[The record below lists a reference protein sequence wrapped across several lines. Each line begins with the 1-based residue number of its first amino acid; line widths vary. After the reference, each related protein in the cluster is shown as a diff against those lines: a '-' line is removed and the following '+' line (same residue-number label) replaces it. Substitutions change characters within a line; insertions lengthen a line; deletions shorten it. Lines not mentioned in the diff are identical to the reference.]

1 MSTHRNLPGEA
12 FNFTPTTLDEAKEYA
27 SIFAN
32 SGLCP
37 EAYKGRPND
46 VLIVWKM
53 GAELGLDKMQS
64 LRTLGCINGM
74 PFAYGDGLLALVKR
88 HPAFEDMKE
97 WSEGTIKDG
106 NITAYCEIKRRGQ
119 APVIRSFS
127 IEDAR
132 LAQLWGKKGV
142 WSMYPKRM
150 LQHRARGYATKDA
163 FPDAV
168 FGILSE
174 DEAHGIADATP
185 TVEPVKATGKGMS
198 LLEQS
203 LGIEPEAPLD
213 PVTVEGEII
222 EAQEAPLDQL
232 KRLIAETR
240 TSGNAVNGWLKKAN
254 VERLENLPPDLIQ
267 KAIAFL
273 NKGKE

>member
-1 MSTHRNLPGEA
+1 
-12 FNFTPTTLDEAKEYA
+12 
-27 SIFAN
+27 
-32 SGLCP
+32 
-37 EAYKGRPND
+37 
-46 VLIVWKM
+46 
-53 GAELGLDKMQS
+53 
-64 LRTLGCINGM
+64 M